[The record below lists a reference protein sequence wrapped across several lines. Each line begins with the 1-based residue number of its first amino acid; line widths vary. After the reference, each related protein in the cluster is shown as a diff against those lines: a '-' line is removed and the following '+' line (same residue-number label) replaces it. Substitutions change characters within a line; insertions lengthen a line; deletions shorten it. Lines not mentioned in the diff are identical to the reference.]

1 MIRLLKKP
9 SVLIVIGLVLFLTVL
24 IAWPKAA
31 SVDTAAV
38 ERGALRVTVDEEG
51 ETRVRDRFVVS
62 APVSG
67 RVLRIELEPGDA
79 VQRGKTVIATFRPG
93 DPTLLDARAR
103 AEAEAA
109 VKAAQ
114 AAHARARS
122 AAALARS
129 ELERHQK
136 LAQEAIVSREI
147 LDLKENEAR
156 TAALAAAGAE
166 HELAI
171 ARARLLSTGT
181 GGSEPIEIRSPI
193 DGVVLKRLRESEAV
207 VPAGERLLELGDPGK
222 LEIVADFL
230 SSDAVRIGAGDPVV
244 IERWGGERDL
254 SGRVRRVEPSGFMKI
269 SALGV
274 EEQRVNV
281 IIDLADPL
289 EAWKRL
295 GDGYRVEVRV
305 IVWQTENALKVP
317 TSALFR
323 RQEQWATFVI
333 EGGRAQLRMVEVGER
348 NGLEAEVRSGL
359 RAGETVIVH
368 PADSLADG
376 GRVAPRRAKP

>member
-193 DGVVLKRLRESEAV
+193 AGVVLKRLRESEAV